1 MEDYDTLGWQ
11 GLVYIGGSVNPEPS
25 DQTDL
30 KERRRC
36 NLGGGAEPRFE
47 GGADRWAQGARRPA
61 SGAGWPHMAATCP
74 PLRWFAFWSLL
85 ESSYVGFATD
95 KRDLL

>member
-1 MEDYDTLGWQ
+1 MASKRGQ
-11 GLVYIGGSVNPEPS
+11 GLVYIGWSINSEPS

-36 NLGGGAEPRFE
+36 DLGGGGEPTFE
-47 GGADRWAQGARRPA
+47 GGADRWAQVAERPA
-61 SGAGWPHMAATCP
+61 GGADWPHMATTCP
-74 PLRWFAFWSLL
+74 PLRWFALWSLL
-85 ESSYVGFATD
+85 ESSHAGFAAD